1 MSDRPYDI
9 AVSRN
14 FAAWLDSVGASLCFS
29 TYEMGELILAGLRAD
44 GKLQFT
50 ARAVARCMGIAATPQ
65 RLWVG
70 TAVQLWQFEDALSG
84 ARGPAGEDRVYVPRV
99 GYMTGDV
106 DCHDVVIDGD
116 GQPVFVNT
124 AYSCLARPSDRY
136 SFEPVW
142 KPPFIS
148 RLANEDRC
156 HLNGLTV
163 QDGVPAFVTCVARSD
178 VAGGWRDFRADGGLV
193 MDVRSNEIV
202 CTGLSMPHSPR
213 WHDGRLW
220 LLNSGTGELGT
231 VDLASGRFEPV
242 AFCPGYLRGL
252 ALIGDYAVVGL
263 SMARENRTFSGL
275 PLDERLREK
284 GAIARCAVD
293 VVDLRSGD
301 VVHELRMHG
310 TLRELYDV
318 AVLPGV
324 RLPNMVGFVGD
335 DIRTAISFPPDR
347 I

>member
-1 MSDRPYDI
+1 MSERPYDI

-14 FAAWLDSVGASLCFS
+14 FSAWLDSVGASLAIS
-29 TYEMGELILAGLRAD
+29 TYEMGELILAGLRGD

-50 ARAVARCMGIAATPQ
+50 ARAVARCMGVAATPE

-70 TAVQLWQFEDALSG
+70 TAVQLWQFGDALRG
-84 ARGPAGEDRVYVPRV
+84 ARGPAGEDRYYAPRV
-99 GYMTGDV
+99 AYTTGDV
-106 DCHDVVIDGD
+106 DCHDVVVDRDGR
-116 GQPVFVNT
+116 PVFVNT
-124 AYSCLARPSDRY
+124 AYSCLARPSDDF

-142 KPPFIS
+142 KPSFIS

-163 QDGVPAFVTCVARSD
+163 VDGEPAYVTCVARSD

-193 MDVRSNEIV
+193 IDVRTDEVV
-202 CTGLSMPHSPR
+202 CSGLSMPHSPR

-231 VDLASGRFEPV
+231 VDFASGRFEPV

-252 ALIGDYAVVGL
+252 SLIGDYAVVGL
-263 SMARENRTFSGL
+263 SMARENRTFAGL
-275 PLDERLREK
+275 PLDERLRDK

-293 VVDLRSGD
+293 VVDLRTGD

-310 TLRELYDV
+310 QLRELYDV

-324 RLPNMVGFVGD
+324 RLPNMVGFVGEE
-335 DIRTAISFPPDR
+335 IRTAITFPAGP
-347 I
+347 